1 MKEIESMEQVV
12 SRTSPEKAS
21 RRAPRVASAKPT
33 AALAQFASALT
44 WSSLNEDERK
54 AAKRHLLDGLGACV
68 AGVDQPIFARTAA
81 LLDRVGGSGDV
92 PVVGSKHRTNLL
104 SAAYLTAVNCH
115 AIELDDGNRE
125 GSLHPGTAVV
135 PAVLT
140 AGYDL
145 DADGASLLCAL
156 VAGYEVSVSLAEV
169 LHPHASRRGFQT
181 TGVVGGLG
189 AAAAVARLLALVATD
204 VEKSIGIAASTG
216 AGIFSYLTGGGNV
229 KKLHPGHA
237 AREGV
242 LAAMVAKDR
251 IVEGPLGVAE
261 TKAGVFEAF
270 GGITPWSGNAF
281 DHRGGALAI
290 TRSYLKPYPCCRHI
304 HPAIDALLELR
315 SRHAIDPDGVERVD
329 VGTYEAAMPHAAL
342 PFDSFTVAQLSF
354 PFVMAA
360 ALRTGKVDLESFSE
374 EARND
379 KRLAA
384 DAGRIRVT
392 ADAECCASYPKQG
405 PARVTVTMQDGGVH
419 TLYVA
424 QPLGAPE
431 NPISD
436 EDLAAKFRM
445 SVKSRLS
452 ADAADR
458 VIDLVWNLD
467 RAGSVRNLVDRL
479 CV

>member
-1 MKEIESMEQVV
+1 MEQVA
-12 SRTSPEKAS
+12 SRTTQEKAA
-21 RRAPRVASAKPT
+21 RRAPRVASARPT
-33 AALAQFASALT
+33 AALAQFASGLA
-44 WSSLNEDERK
+44 WSSLTEEERR

-68 AGVDQPIFARTAA
+68 AGVDQPVFARTAA

-92 PVVGSKHRTNLL
+92 PVVGSKHRTSLL

-135 PAVLT
+135 PALLT

-145 DADGASLLCAL
+145 DVDGAALLSAL

-189 AAAAVARLLALVATD
+189 AAAAVARLLELDATD
-204 VEKSIGIAASTG
+204 VEKAIGIAASAS

-242 LAAMVAKDR
+242 FAAMAAKER

-315 SRHAIDPDGVERVD
+315 RRHDIDPDRVERVD

-354 PFVMAA
+354 PYVMAA
-360 ALRTGKVDLESFSE
+360 ALRTGKVDLESFAGK
-374 EARND
+374 ARSD
-379 KRLAA
+379 PRSGA
-384 DAGRIRVT
+384 DAAKIRVS
-392 ADAECCASYPKQG
+392 AEPECCASYPKQG
-405 PARVTVTMQDGGVH
+405 PARVTVTMKDGAVH
-419 TLYVA
+419 GLYVA

-431 NPISD
+431 NPLSD

-445 SVKSRLS
+445 SVKTRLP
-452 ADAADR
+452 AAEADR

-467 RAGSVRNLVDRL
+467 DAGSVRDLVERL

>member
-1 MKEIESMEQVV
+1 MEQVA
-12 SRTSPEKAS
+12 SRTTQEMAS
-21 RRAPRVASAKPT
+21 RRAPRVASARPT
-33 AALAQFASALT
+33 AALAQFASGLA
-44 WSSLNEDERK
+44 WSSLTEEERR

-68 AGVDQPIFARTAA
+68 AGVDQPVFARTAA

-92 PVVGSKHRTNLL
+92 PVVGSKHRTSLL

-135 PAVLT
+135 PALLT

-145 DADGASLLCAL
+145 DVDGAALLSAL

-189 AAAAVARLLALVATD
+189 AAAAVARLLELDATD
-204 VEKSIGIAASTG
+204 VEKAIGIAASAS

-242 LAAMVAKDR
+242 FAAMAAKER

-315 SRHAIDPDGVERVD
+315 RRHDIDPDRVERVD

-354 PFVMAA
+354 PYVMAA
-360 ALRTGKVDLESFSE
+360 ALRTGKVDLDSFAGK
-374 EARND
+374 ARSD
-379 KRLAA
+379 PRSGA
-384 DAGRIRVT
+384 DAAKIRVS
-392 ADAECCASYPKQG
+392 ADPECCASYPKQG
-405 PARVTVTMQDGGVH
+405 PARVTVTMKDGAVH
-419 TLYVA
+419 GLYVA

-431 NPISD
+431 NPLSD

-445 SVKSRLS
+445 SVKTRLP
-452 ADAADR
+452 AAEADR

-467 RAGSVRNLVDRL
+467 DAGSVRDLVERL

>member
-1 MKEIESMEQVV
+1 MEQVA
-12 SRTSPEKAS
+12 SRTTQEKAA
-21 RRAPRVASAKPT
+21 RRAPRVASARPT
-33 AALAQFASALT
+33 AALAQFASGLA
-44 WSSLNEDERK
+44 WSSLTEEERR

-68 AGVDQPIFARTAA
+68 AGVDQPVFARTAA

-92 PVVGSKHRTNLL
+92 PVVGSKHRTSLL

-135 PAVLT
+135 PALLT

-145 DADGASLLCAL
+145 DVDGAALLSAL

-189 AAAAVARLLALVATD
+189 AAAAVARLLELDATD
-204 VEKSIGIAASTG
+204 VEKAIGIAASAS

-242 LAAMVAKDR
+242 FAAMAAKER

-315 SRHAIDPDGVERVD
+315 RRHDIDPDRVERVD

-354 PFVMAA
+354 PYVMAA
-360 ALRTGKVDLESFSE
+360 ALRTGKVDLDSFAGK
-374 EARND
+374 ARSD
-379 KRLAA
+379 PRSGA
-384 DAGRIRVT
+384 DAAKIRVS
-392 ADAECCASYPKQG
+392 ADPECCASYPKQG
-405 PARVTVTMQDGGVH
+405 PARVTVTMKDGAVH
-419 TLYVA
+419 GLYVA

-431 NPISD
+431 NPLSD

-445 SVKSRLS
+445 SVKTRLP
-452 ADAADR
+452 AAEADR

-467 RAGSVRNLVDRL
+467 DAGSVRDLVERL

>member
-1 MKEIESMEQVV
+1 MGEVL
-12 SRTSPEKAS
+12 SRASDTSAVGDNAA
-21 RRAPRVASAKPT
+21 RRAPRMASAQPT
-33 AALAQFASALT
+33 AALAQFASGLEWA
-44 WSSLNEDERK
+44 SLQEHERQ

-68 AGVDQPIFARTAA
+68 AGVEQPIFARTAA
-81 LLDRVGGSGDV
+81 LLAQVGGDGNV
-92 PVVGSKHRTNLL
+92 PVVGSTHRTNLL
-104 SAAYLTAVNCH
+104 SAAYLTGVNCH

-125 GSLHPGTAVV
+125 GSMHPGTVVV
-135 PAVLT
+135 PALLT

-145 DADGASLLCAL
+145 DVDGPSLLCAL
-156 VAGYEVSVSLAEV
+156 VAGYEVAISLAEV

-189 AAAAVARLLALVATD
+189 AAAGVARLLGLAAIDL
-204 VEKSIGIAASTG
+204 EKAIGIAASAS

-242 LAAMVAKDR
+242 FAAMVAKER

-270 GGITPWSGNAF
+270 GGITPWAGKAF

-304 HPAIDALLELR
+304 HPAIDAILELKQ
-315 SRHAIDPDGVERVD
+315 RHAIDPDRVQRVD
-329 VGTYEAAMPHAAL
+329 VGTYEAAMPHSAL
-342 PFDSFTVAQLSF
+342 GWDSFTVSQLSF
-354 PFVMAA
+354 PYVMAA
-360 ALRTGKVDLESFSE
+360 ALRTGKVDLETFA
-374 EARND
+374 EAQRSNPRVASD
-379 KRLAA
+379 AA
-384 DAGRIRVT
+384 RIRIT
-392 ADAECCASYPKQG
+392 PDAECCASYPKQG
-405 PARVTVTMQDGGVH
+405 PARVTVTMKDGAVH

-436 EDLAAKFRM
+436 EDLFAKFRM
-445 SVKSRLS
+445 SVASRVP
-452 ADAADR
+452 AKEADR
-458 VIDLVWNLD
+458 VIDRVWSLD
-467 RAGSVRNLVDRL
+467 GARSVREFVEPL

>member
-1 MKEIESMEQVV
+1 MEQVAT
-12 SRTSPEKAS
+12 RTTQEKAA
-21 RRAPRVASAKPT
+21 RRAPRVASARPT
-33 AALAQFASALT
+33 AALAQFASGLA
-44 WSSLNEDERK
+44 WSSLTEEERR

-68 AGVDQPIFARTAA
+68 AGVDQPIFARSAA

-92 PVVGSKHRTNLL
+92 PVVGSKHRTSLL

-135 PAVLT
+135 PALLT

-145 DADGASLLCAL
+145 DVDGAALLSAL

-189 AAAAVARLLALVATD
+189 AAAAVARLLELDATD
-204 VEKSIGIAASTG
+204 VEKAIGIAASAS

-242 LAAMVAKDR
+242 FAAMAAKER

-315 SRHAIDPDGVERVD
+315 RRHDIDPDRVERVD

-354 PFVMAA
+354 PYVMAA
-360 ALRTGKVDLESFSE
+360 ALRTGKVDLDSFAGK
-374 EARND
+374 ARSD
-379 KRLAA
+379 PRSGA
-384 DAGRIRVT
+384 DAAKIRVS
-392 ADAECCASYPKQG
+392 ADPECCASYPKQG
-405 PARVTVTMQDGGVH
+405 PARVTVTMKDGAVH
-419 TLYVA
+419 GLYVA

-431 NPISD
+431 NPLSD

-445 SVKSRLS
+445 SVKTRLP
-452 ADAADR
+452 AAEADR

-467 RAGSVRNLVDRL
+467 DAGSVRDLVERL

>member
-1 MKEIESMEQVV
+1 M
-12 SRTSPEKAS
+12 
-21 RRAPRVASAKPT
+21 
-33 AALAQFASALT
+33 
-44 WSSLNEDERK
+44 
-54 AAKRHLLDGLGACV
+54 
-68 AGVDQPIFARTAA
+68 
-81 LLDRVGGSGDV
+81 
-92 PVVGSKHRTNLL
+92 
-104 SAAYLTAVNCH
+104 
-115 AIELDDGNRE
+115 
-125 GSLHPGTAVV
+125 
-135 PAVLT
+135 
-140 AGYDL
+140 
-145 DADGASLLCAL
+145 
-156 VAGYEVSVSLAEV
+156 

-189 AAAAVARLLALVATD
+189 AAAGVARLLALDAVD
-204 VEKSIGIAASTG
+204 VEKAIGIAASTS

-251 IVEGPLGVAE
+251 VVEGPLGVAE

-304 HPAIDALLELR
+304 HPAIDAMLELKQ
-315 SRHAIDPDGVERVD
+315 RHDIDPDRVARVD

-354 PFVMAA
+354 PYVMAA
-360 ALRTGKVDLESFSE
+360 ALRTGKVDLDSFAE
-374 EARND
+374 EARKD
-379 KRLAA
+379 PQAAA
-384 DAGRIRVT
+384 DAAKIRVA
-392 ADAECCASYPKQG
+392 ADPECCASYPRQG
-405 PARVTVTMQDGGVH
+405 PARVTVVMQDGAVH

-445 SVKSRLS
+445 SVKAHLPAR
-452 ADAADR
+452 DADR
-458 VIDLVWNLD
+458 AIDLVWNLD
-467 RAGSVRNLVDRL
+467 GAASVRELVDAL

>member
-1 MKEIESMEQVV
+1 MEQVV
-12 SRTSPEKAS
+12 SRTNEEQGGT
-21 RRAPRVASAKPT
+21 RRAPRMASAKPT
-33 AALAQFASALT
+33 AALAKFASGLAWSGLT
-44 WSSLNEDERK
+44 EDERR

-68 AGVDQPIFARTAA
+68 AGVDQPVFARTVA
-81 LLDRVGGSGDV
+81 LLERVGGSGDV
-92 PVVGSKHRTNLL
+92 PVVGSTHRTNLL

-135 PAVLT
+135 PALLT

-145 DADGASLLCAL
+145 DVDGASLLCAL
-156 VAGYEVSVSLAEV
+156 VGGYEVSVSLAEV

-189 AAAAVARLLALVATD
+189 AAAGVARLLALDATD
-204 VEKSIGIAASTG
+204 VEKAIGIAASTS

-242 LAAMVAKDR
+242 FAAMVAKDR

-261 TKAGVFEAF
+261 TKAGIFEAF
-270 GGITPWSGNAF
+270 GGISPWPGDAF

-304 HPAIDALLELR
+304 HPAIDAMLELR
-315 SRHAIDPDGVERVD
+315 KRHDIDPDRVQRVD
-329 VGTYEAAMPHAAL
+329 VGTYDAAMPHAAL

-354 PFVMAA
+354 PYVMAA
-360 ALRTGKVDLESFSE
+360 ALRTGKVDLDSFAE
-374 EARND
+374 GARAD
-379 KRLAA
+379 PRSAA
-384 DAGRIRVT
+384 DAAKILVA

-405 PARVTVTMQDGGVH
+405 PARVTVVMQDGTVH

-424 QPLGAPE
+424 QPLGAPD

-436 EDLAAKFRM
+436 ENLFAKFRI
-445 SVKSRLS
+445 SVKTRMPAS
-452 ADAADR
+452 AADR

-467 RAGSVRNLVDRL
+467 KAGSVRDVIDRL

>member
-1 MKEIESMEQVV
+1 MEQVA
-12 SRTSPEKAS
+12 SRTTQEMAS
-21 RRAPRVASAKPT
+21 RRAPRVASARPT
-33 AALAQFASALT
+33 AALAQFASGLA
-44 WSSLNEDERK
+44 WSSLTEEERR

-68 AGVDQPIFARTAA
+68 AGVDQPVFARTAA

-92 PVVGSKHRTNLL
+92 PVVGSKHRTSLL

-135 PAVLT
+135 PALLT

-145 DADGASLLCAL
+145 DVDGAALLSAL

-189 AAAAVARLLALVATD
+189 AAAAVARLLELDATD
-204 VEKSIGIAASTG
+204 VEKAIGIAASAS

-242 LAAMVAKDR
+242 FAAMAAKER

-315 SRHAIDPDGVERVD
+315 RRHDIDPDRVERVD

-354 PFVMAA
+354 PYVMAA
-360 ALRTGKVDLESFSE
+360 ALRTGKVDLDSFAGK
-374 EARND
+374 ARSD
-379 KRLAA
+379 PRSGA
-384 DAGRIRVT
+384 DAAKIRVS
-392 ADAECCASYPKQG
+392 ADPECCASYPKQG
-405 PARVTVTMQDGGVH
+405 PARVTVTMKDGAVH
-419 TLYVA
+419 GLYVA

-445 SVKSRLS
+445 SVKTRLP
-452 ADAADR
+452 AAEADR

-467 RAGSVRNLVDRL
+467 DAGSVRDLVERL

>member
-1 MKEIESMEQVV
+1 MEAMEQVV
-12 SRTSPEKAS
+12 SRTTQEKAAS
-21 RRAPRVASAKPT
+21 RRAPRMASAKPT

-44 WSSLNEDERK
+44 WSSLNEDERRS
-54 AAKRHLLDGLGACV
+54 AKRHLLDGLGACV
-68 AGVDQPIFARTAA
+68 AGVDQPIFARTVA
-81 LLDRVGGSGDV
+81 LLQRVGGSGDV
-92 PVVGSKHRTNLL
+92 PVIGSRHRTNLL

-135 PAVLT
+135 PALLT

-145 DADGASLLCAL
+145 NVDGASLLCAL

-189 AAAAVARLLALVATD
+189 AAAGVARLLALDAID
-204 VEKSIGIAASTG
+204 VEKAIGIAASTS

-242 LAAMVAKDR
+242 LAAMVARDR
-251 IVEGPLGVAE
+251 IVDGPLGVAE

-270 GGITPWSGNAF
+270 GGLTPWSGNAF

-304 HPAIDALLELR
+304 HPAIDAMLELKQ
-315 SRHAIDPDGVERVD
+315 RHDIDPDRVERVD
-329 VGTYEAAMPHAAL
+329 VGTYDAAMPHATL

-354 PFVMAA
+354 PYVMAA
-360 ALRTGKVDLESFSE
+360 ALRTGKVDLDSFAPA
-374 EARND
+374 ARAD
-379 KRLAA
+379 ARAAA
-384 DAGRIRVT
+384 DAAKIRVT
-392 ADAECCASYPKQG
+392 ADPECCASYPKQG
-405 PARVTVTMQDGGVH
+405 PARVTVTMKDGAVH
-419 TLYVA
+419 ALYVA

-445 SVKSRLS
+445 SVKTRMS
-452 ADAADR
+452 ADDADR
-458 VIDLVWNLD
+458 VVDLVWSLD
-467 RAGSVRNLVDRL
+467 NASSVRDVVDRL

>member
-1 MKEIESMEQVV
+1 MEKVA
-12 SRTSPEKAS
+12 SRTTQENVAP
-21 RRAPRVASAKPT
+21 RRAPRVASARPT
-33 AALAQFASALT
+33 AALAQFASTLA
-44 WSSLNEDERK
+44 WSNLNDEERS

-68 AGVDQPIFARTAA
+68 AGVEQPIFARTVA
-81 LLDRVGGSGDV
+81 LLERIGGTGDV
-92 PVVGSKHRTNLL
+92 PVVGSNHRTNLL

-135 PAVLT
+135 PALLT

-145 DADGASLLCAL
+145 NVDGASLLSAL

-181 TGVVGGLG
+181 TGVVGGIG
-189 AAAAVARLLALVATD
+189 AAAGVARLLALDATD
-204 VEKSIGIAASTG
+204 VEKAMGIAASTS

-242 LAAMVAKDR
+242 FAAMAAKDR

-261 TKAGVFEAF
+261 TKAGLFEAF
-270 GGITPWSGNAF
+270 GGIAPWSGSAF

-315 SRHAIDPDGVERVD
+315 RRHDIDPDRVERID

-354 PFVMAA
+354 PYVMAA
-360 ALRTGKVDLESFSE
+360 ALRMGKVDLGSFAQ

-379 KRLAA
+379 PRAAA
-384 DAGRIRVT
+384 DAAKIIVT

-405 PARVTVTMQDGGVH
+405 PARVTVAMKDGAVH
-419 TLYVA
+419 TRYVA

-445 SVKSRLS
+445 AVATRMPAS
-452 ADAADR
+452 DADR

-467 RAGSVRNLVDRL
+467 GAGSVRDVVDRL